1 MRFLTV
7 DSIIKEIMEAYPKAK
22 DVYVS
27 FIQADSKPDQFGKLT
42 TYPMLLVIQE
52 PNKKTVLKYD
62 DIVNMFEDSIGL
74 TLSKPNLTT
83 EGIACCK
90 ISTTPEHSTKFDID
104 FFPRKYIAVSH
115 NVATTI
121 YESKKTIDERAAP
134 EILDI

>member
-62 DIVNMFEDSIGL
+62 DIVNMFEDKTKRRDAL
-74 TLSKPNLTT
+74 LS
-83 EGIACCK
+83 
-90 ISTTPEHSTKFDID
+90 FD
-104 FFPRKYIAVSH
+104 
-115 NVATTI
+115 NCL
-121 YESKKTIDERAAP
+121 KTSLINNKLFRERY
-134 EILDI
+134 